1 MMIGPMEANEAG
13 IRAAVDATV
22 DAGTVSFE
30 TQIES
35 ESGGMIRLR
44 RHGVCDFTHW
54 REAAHTVTELPADV
68 PDAYQITDGG
78 IVYTQETGDEWSALD
93 MGGWAAASLMSELA
107 WLYGVVDVRPGD
119 GGDHGVTMSAERA
132 LEVCPAPLRDE
143 LRTSFQ
149 QAGHLDA
156 VGTGR
161 VRTDASNRI
170 VECRLELPASV
181 NGLFGSVDVSSRITV
196 ALSDFGVPA
205 QIRPPD
211 AGHAQPI
218 EDFVGSFLRR
228 AEEGE

>member
-1 MMIGPMEANEAG
+1 VGADEAG

-22 DAGTVSFE
+22 DAGTVYFE
-30 TQIES
+30 MQIES
-35 ESGGMIRLR
+35 ESAGMIRVR
-44 RHGVCDFTHW
+44 CHGVCDFTHR

-68 PDAYQITDGG
+68 PDVFQIIDGG
-78 IVYTQETGDEWSALD
+78 IVYTQETGDEWYCLD
-93 MGGWAAASLMSELA
+93 VGSWAAASLLSELA

-143 LRTSFQ
+143 LRTSFH

-181 NGLFGSVDVSSRITV
+181 HGLFGSVDVSSRITV
-196 ALSDFGVPA
+196 VLSDFGAPA
-205 QIRPPD
+205 HIRPPD
-211 AGHAQPI
+211 AGPAQPI
-218 EDFVGSFLRR
+218 EDFVERTLRR